1 MQDSAGPHFVLSG
14 YSLDTSPGAQGT
26 DGYYWS
32 SSAYTS
38 ATYAYSL
45 RLNGTNSTVYPAYN
59 GNKRSGF
66 SLRCLGK
73 KINRYQKTL
82 EKIVEVSY
90 NYIITTPD

>member
-1 MQDSAGPHFVLSG
+1 MTDTAGPQFVISG
-14 YSLDTSPGAQGT
+14 RRGGTSPIYQGT
-26 DGYYWS
+26 LGLYWS
-32 SSAYTS
+32 SSASTS
-38 ATYAYSL
+38 ATRAYSL
-45 RLNGTNSTVYPAYN
+45 YLYDLGSAVNPADNLDERY
-59 GNKRSGF
+59 GY